1 MRRRGCRAEGL
12 EILGWRPAVESIVG
26 TIVIEAVGEG
36 VDERLELVDAIGQ
49 VVAGI
54 ELVAP

>member
-1 MRRRGCRAEGL
+1 L